1 MPNGRGGRYEA
12 SIWSFYGYEWMKA
25 HCGALPDGRLRG
37 QSLSRGLNPSERTP
51 AELSAILHTM
61 DGVDYA
67 QFPQSAV
74 AYFCM
79 PVSLADDNVQIC
91 ASLIRCFLACGG
103 SAVDFDVLD
112 SAAIADALEHPERH
126 QQLVIRVCGYSAR
139 FVDLSREMQ
148 LEIAGRAQRAV

>member
-1 MPNGRGGRYEA
+1 MM
-12 SIWSFYGYEWMKA
+12 WMKA

-91 ASLIRCFLACGG
+91 AGLIRCFLACGG